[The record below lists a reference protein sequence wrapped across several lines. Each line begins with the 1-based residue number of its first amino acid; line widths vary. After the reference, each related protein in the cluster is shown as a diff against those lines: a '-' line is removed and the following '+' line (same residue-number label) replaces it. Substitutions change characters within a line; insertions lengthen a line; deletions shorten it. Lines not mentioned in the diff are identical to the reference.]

1 MAKKAG
7 SKVDIFVKL
16 VLVFFISLLSFS
28 LGIYVGKQVSDSEY
42 QAAKYEAKDY
52 QKFRKMASL
61 ESEDEESHEAQG
73 LSEEEIESLTEEFVN
88 KEKDEQTDK
97 KAEEHKEESHHA
109 DKHSKK
115 EQHAKV
121 AEHKVEKHAGHDEYK
136 HHPRGSK
143 KEHNKETKHHEVK
156 NEEKIEKVAP
166 KKQTSVSKSMKIE
179 APSSAAERVAM
190 GAAPSKDVK
199 PKRKPASVLP
209 SVAGSSIGKYTVQ
222 VGSYATEKEA
232 KMFSQ
237 KLKDKGYDA
246 FYISAKVKS
255 NTWYRVSV
263 GLFDNYKSAEGFKKD
278 LLKQAHVKAAFV
290 QKIIK

>member
-61 ESEDEESHEAQG
+61 EGEDEESNEAQG

-88 KEKDEQTDK
+88 KEKDKQTDK
-97 KAEEHKEESHHA
+97 KAEEHK
-109 DKHSKK
+109 K
-115 EQHAKV
+115 ETHHAKV

-143 KEHNKETKHHEVK
+143 KEYNKETKHHEIK
-156 NEEKIEKVAP
+156 TEEKIEKDAP

-179 APSSAAERVAM
+179 TPSSAAERVAM

-246 FYISAKVKS
+246 FYIAAKVKS